1 LSTKSTVIVGGGLVG
16 LTAAASLK
24 RIGHEVIVLEQAPR
38 IRAAGA
44 GIGLWAN
51 ALREF
56 DHLGIGPAV
65 RDMGIEQNT
74 WFFNPAGDPIRAS
87 GYTDSDHQFLL
98 VPRPELNNLLAD
110 TIGRDRIRLDAHVTG
125 YTETGSDVVVHLANG
140 ETLRTDL
147 LIGADGVHSHVRKQL
162 VPGSDAVTHSGHYAW
177 RAIVPTVSQESE
189 ATVLTVGHR
198 RTRGGYARIAH
209 DRTMWMVNQFD
220 AGPLTGSKRE
230 RALERARNLAEAG
243 WNDDLLSLIA
253 ETPEESILENQVTL
267 VPELPRWT
275 SARVALIGDAAHGLS
290 PHIASGGTLGIEDV
304 GALRSSLT
312 AEAGRE
318 KALIAY
324 EHARSARFAAVREHS
339 AAVEQAGDAVEF
351 AQRYA
356 AFSRWMLTTAPAT

>member
-1 LSTKSTVIVGGGLVG
+1 MSKKFTVIVGGGLVG

-24 RIGHEVIVLEQAPR
+24 LIGHDVLVLEQAPR
-38 IRAAGA
+38 IRAVGA

-56 DHLGIGPAV
+56 DHLGIGPAI

-74 WFFNPAGDPIRAS
+74 WFFNPVGDPVRAP

-110 TIGRDRIRLDAHVTG
+110 TVGRDRIRLDAHVSG
-125 YTETGSDVVVHLANG
+125 YTETGSDVVVHLADG

-147 LIGADGVHSHVRKQL
+147 LIGADGVHSHVRRQL
-162 VPGSDAVTHSGHYAW
+162 VPGSDATAHSGHYAW
-177 RAIVPTVSQESE
+177 RAIVPSGDRSAD

-198 RTRGGYARIAH
+198 RTRGGYAKVAR
-209 DRTMWMVNQFD
+209 DRTVWMVNQFD

-243 WNDDLLSLIA
+243 WNDDLLSMIA
-253 ETPEESILENQVTL
+253 ETPEESILENQVML
-267 VPELPRWT
+267 VPELSHWT
-275 SARVALIGDAAHGLS
+275 SARVALVGDAAHGLS

-304 GALRSSLT
+304 GVLRGSLSAEADLGKGLT
-312 AEAGRE
+312 A
-318 KALIAY
+318 Y
-324 EHARSARFAAVREHS
+324 EDARSARFAAVREHS
-339 AAVEQAGDAVEF
+339 AAVERAGDAAEF

-356 AFSRWMLTTAPAT
+356 AFSHWMLTTAPAT